1 MGQARVAGSVVFEER
16 SMKYLSIWFAAIIS
30 VVAVS
35 VQAHHS
41 FTAHFDMAS
50 RIEIRGTV
58 VDFKLRSPH
67 ASMVVDGIRYVND
80 EPQEEE
86 VQRWEVESMAAAGL
100 RQMGMS
106 ADSFQPGDAI
116 TLIGNPNREP
126 NFRFI
131 NSSFFIT
138 ADGEQ
143 YSFQDRSSYES
154 VSEDDLI
161 GVSGIERLAGRWSS
175 PGGFG
180 QSETPLP
187 LNEYG
192 REAWENYQPKLSPAN
207 TCEPM
212 NFPDMFNAPYLFD
225 LRFEGNTVLLYSQA
239 WEIMRAVP
247 LNGRPTRTRL
257 DGLFGITRAK
267 VDDESIILES
277 GGFPPSLWGL
287 GSATQ
292 KLGSGADIPSSARK
306 TLLEKFTVSQDGR
319 SLVYEYTLKD
329 PIYLSAEYSDKL
341 ELRRIVDDSPMYDY
355 DCEVEAAAMFSRT
368 VDDPALLIGE

>member
-1 MGQARVAGSVVFEER
+1 
-16 SMKYLSIWFAAIIS
+16 MKNLSICFAAVITF
-30 VVAVS
+30 VAVS

-41 FTAHFDMAS
+41 FTAHYDMTS

-67 ASMVVDGIRYVND
+67 SSFVVDGISYLEG

-86 VQRWEVESMAAAGL
+86 VQRWEVESMAGAGL
-100 RQMGMS
+100 RQMGMN

-116 TLIGNPNREP
+116 TLVGNPNRDP
-126 NFRFI
+126 GFRFI

-138 ADGEQ
+138 ASGEQ
-143 YSFQDRSSYES
+143 YSFQDREGYE
-154 VSEDDLI
+154 
-161 GVSGIERLAGRWSS
+161 GVDSGVLTSLNGFNRLAGRWSS

-187 LNEYG
+187 LNERG

-225 LRFEGNTVLLYSQA
+225 LRFEGNTALLYSQA
-239 WEIMRAVP
+239 WEILRTVP

-267 VDDESIILES
+267 VEDESIILES

-292 KLGSGADIPSSARK
+292 KLGSGADMPSSARK
-306 TLLEKFTVSQDGR
+306 TLLEKFTVSQDGQ
-319 SLVYEYTLKD
+319 SLVYEYTVKD
-329 PIYLSAEYSDKL
+329 PIYLSAAYSDKL
-341 ELRRIVDDSPMYDY
+341 ELRRIADDSPMYDY
-355 DCEVEAAAMFSRT
+355 DCEVEAAAMFSRS
-368 VDDPALLIGE
+368 VGDPALQIGE

>member
-1 MGQARVAGSVVFEER
+1 
-16 SMKYLSIWFAAIIS
+16 MKHLSIWFAGMIS

-41 FTAHFDMAS
+41 FTAHFDMAN

-67 ASMVVDGIRYVND
+67 ASMVVDGISYVND
-80 EPQEEE
+80 EPQEEV

-126 NFRFI
+126 GFRFI

-143 YSFQDRSSYES
+143 YSFQDRSSYET
-154 VSEDDLI
+154 VADDDLI

-187 LNEYG
+187 LNEHG
-192 REAWENYQPKLSPAN
+192 RETWKNYQPKLSPAN

-225 LRFEGNTVLLYSQA
+225 LRLEGNTALLYSQA
-239 WEIMRAVP
+239 WEVMRTVP
-247 LNGRPTRTRL
+247 LNNRPTRTRL
-257 DGLFGITRAK
+257 DGLFGITRAR
-267 VDDESIILES
+267 VEGEGIVLES

-292 KLGSGADIPSSARK
+292 KLGSGADMPSSARK
-306 TLLEKFTVSQDGR
+306 TLLEKFTVSQDGQT
-319 SLVYEYTLKD
+319 LIYEYTVKD
-329 PIYLSAEYSDKL
+329 PIYLSAPYSDKL
-341 ELRRIVDDSPMYDY
+341 ELNRITDDSPMYDY
-355 DCEVEAAAMFSRT
+355 DCEVEAAAMFSRS
-368 VDDPALLIGE
+368 VDDPALQIGE